1 MRHDVEHHVVGGIHG
16 LLANRREIV
25 YALVDV
31 VVYDALG
38 SGYLMVLHGEEG
50 GKEGGRHSRTNLYA
64 ARRLGSVANHAREVC
79 HHVLYRGAHATV
91 VASHEIDNA
100 TARARASHHAATECR
115 QRAKALLDIDGGK
128 MREG

>member
-1 MRHDVEHHVVGGIHG
+1 MRHDVEHHVIGRIHG

-25 YALVDV
+25 YALVNV

-50 GKEGGRHSRTNLYA
+50 GKKRGRNSRANLYA
-64 ARRLGSVANHAREVC
+64 ARWLRAVANHAREVG
-79 HHVLYRGAHATV
+79 HHVLYGRAHASV
-91 VASHEIDNA
+91 IASHEINNA
-100 TARARASHHAATECR
+100 TTRARARHHAATECR

>member
-25 YALVDV
+25 YALVDI

-38 SGYLMVLHGEEG
+38 SGDLMALHGEEG
-50 GKEGGRHSRTNLYA
+50 GEKRGRHSRTNLYA
-64 ARRLGSVANHAREVC
+64 ARWLRAVANHAREVC

-100 TARARASHHAATECR
+100 TTRARARHHAATECR

>member
-1 MRHDVEHHVVGGIHG
+1 MRHDVEHHVVSGIHG

-25 YALVDV
+25 NALVDI

-38 SGYLMVLHGEEG
+38 SGYLMALHGEEG
-50 GKEGGRHSRTNLYA
+50 GEKRGRNSRTNLYA
-64 ARRLGSVANHAREVC
+64 ARRFGSVANHARKVC

-100 TARARASHHAATECR
+100 TARARACHHAATECR